1 MTIEPQEYK
10 QTDKSEEIR
19 YNRHFKPVLNIQQ
32 SGEAEAHLHA
42 DKIAGKGHCG
52 EGQLHSEPDGD
63 AHENLVGGKDG
74 GLPGESERSGLPD
87 YASKEASD
95 DEGKGNLRTCWN
107 GDRTEGRG
115 GRK

>member
-1 MTIEPQEYK
+1 
-10 QTDKSEEIR
+10 
-19 YNRHFKPVLNIQQ
+19 
-32 SGEAEAHLHA
+32 
-42 DKIAGKGHCG
+42 
-52 EGQLHSEPDGD
+52 LHSEPDGD

-87 YASKEASD
+87 NASKEASD

-115 GRK
+115 GRKQRKRAQKRPENLTEPARELGIAEGQQGIT